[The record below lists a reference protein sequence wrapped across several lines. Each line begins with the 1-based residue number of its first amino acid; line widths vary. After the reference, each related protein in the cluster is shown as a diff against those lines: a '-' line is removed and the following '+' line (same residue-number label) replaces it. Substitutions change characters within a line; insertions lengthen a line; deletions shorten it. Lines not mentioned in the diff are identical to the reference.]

1 MRRRQLIIFTTVLC
15 LIGIL
20 SLAYSARALADLTT
34 LYQNSA
40 GPLGVELILSPD
52 TTLTSASVASEE
64 ILLEAQQIVSQRM
77 GNLRLAGSY
86 SVAVEDE
93 RLVIRLPDNE
103 NMPYIASIISS
114 VGEIEFINGGPT
126 SPPIGRRVE
135 TAAKANPE
143 LNVYQTLFTG
153 QDVESA
159 LPPNSASGQIFYQLV
174 LEPTTVKRFAR
185 FVETQPGYYMC
196 MVMDQQV
203 INCSKMYHWSA
214 ADTVDILPGLSS
226 GADISLAD
234 LSIFLDSGPLPMP
247 LKVITR

>member
-64 ILLEAQQIVSQRM
+64 ILLEAQQVVSQRM

-135 TAAKANPE
+135 TAAQANPE

-153 QDVESA
+153 QEVKSA
-159 LPPNSASGQIFYQLV
+159 LLPDPAGGQIFYQLV

-203 INCSKMYHWSA
+203 INCSKMYHWSGN
-214 ADTVDILPGLSS
+214 TVDILPGLSS
-226 GADISLAD
+226 GVDISLAD
-234 LSIFLDSGPLPMP
+234 LSIFLESGPLPMP

>member
-15 LIGIL
+15 LIGVF
-20 SLAYSARALADLTT
+20 SLAYSARALADLTN

-52 TTLTSASVASEE
+52 TTVTTAPAASAETL
-64 ILLEAQQIVSQRM
+64 IEAQQVVSQRM

-93 RLVIRLPDNE
+93 RLVVRLPDNE

-114 VGEIEFINGGPT
+114 VGEIEFINGGST

-135 TAAKANPE
+135 TAAQANPE
-143 LNVYQTLFTG
+143 LDVYQTLFTG
-153 QDVESA
+153 QEVESA
-159 LPPNSASGQIFYQLV
+159 LLPDPAGGQIFYQLV
-174 LEPTTVKRFAR
+174 LEPTSVERFAR
-185 FVETQPGYYMC
+185 FVELQPGYYMC

-203 INCSKMYHWSA
+203 INCSKMYHWSGN
-214 ADTVDILPGLSS
+214 TVDILPGLSS
-226 GADISLAD
+226 GVAISLAD